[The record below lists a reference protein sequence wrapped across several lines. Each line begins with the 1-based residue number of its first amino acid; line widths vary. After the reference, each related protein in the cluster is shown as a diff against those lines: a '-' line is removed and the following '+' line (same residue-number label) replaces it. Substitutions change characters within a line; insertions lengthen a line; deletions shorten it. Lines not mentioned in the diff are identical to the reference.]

1 MNTDSRRPADP
12 VSWDEAREIVSI
24 VLLSAAVLVVLA
36 PMIRFLA
43 DGSPYG
49 LADTISTLF
58 QNVGPVSGLL
68 LVGSAVLVVT
78 VPPQDV
84 VPLLRRTIELVSVVI
99 AAIGF
104 LAVLVEVTSVTAP
117 QPAGFFIR
125 LSTMAA
131 RSLPGT
137 MLAGLAAWLAR
148 NVVPFPSR

>member
-1 MNTDSRRPADP
+1 MNAESRRPADP
-12 VSWDEAREIVSI
+12 VAWDEAREIISI
-24 VLLSAAVLVVLA
+24 VLLVAAAMIVLA
-36 PMIRFLA
+36 PMIRFMA

-49 LADTISTLF
+49 LADTMSTLF

-68 LVGSAVLVVT
+68 LVGSAVVVVT
-78 VPPQDV
+78 VPSEDV
-84 VPLLRRTIELVSVVI
+84 VPALRSAIELVAVI
-99 AAIGF
+99 IAVMGSLAII
-104 LAVLVEVTSVTAP
+104 VEVTSVTAR

-148 NVVPFPSR
+148 HVVPFPNR